1 MPGEIPPNA
10 PDTPPAAPPAPPA
23 APPAAPP
30 SPPPP
35 ADEDGSIGSFPP
47 AAQELIRQLRS
58 ENARHRQEARTQRD
72 AADKAERDRLAKAG
86 EWKEAYDKV
95 AAELEPLKKKAE
107 RAEAVE
113 AFMAKTLKTR
123 IDALPEQYRA
133 LVPKYD
139 DPLQTLAWLDQS
151 TPLLAPPRAPSLDP
165 GAQGSGGGGTAPLS
179 AEDLEMIKRTGISK
193 EAFEKSRATLA
204 AQKR

>member
-1 MPGEIPPNA
+1 MPDEITPPNA
-10 PDTPPAAPPAPPA
+10 PNTPPET
-23 APPAAPP
+23 P
-30 SPPPP
+30 SGNTPPP
-35 ADEDGSIGSFPP
+35 ADGDSSLWASRWDGKMDSLPP
-47 AAQELIRQLRS
+47 QVREIIRKAN
-58 ENARHRQEARTQRD
+58 EE
-72 AADKAERDRLAKAG
+72 AADYRHKKKAAEDAERQRMAEAG
-86 EWKEAYDKV
+86 EYKALYDKLTG
-95 AAELEPLKKKAE
+95 ELEPLKKKAE

-139 DPLQTLAWLDQS
+139 DLLQTLAWLDQS